1 MPHTPSFWRSL
12 FRLVH
17 IYAGIFI
24 APFIFIAA
32 FTGLLYAITP
42 QIEQSIYKNALY
54 VQPLNKD
61 MRPLSQQVEAA
72 KKAMPESAQITEVR
86 PAPSS
91 TQTTR
96 VIFSDNAHHLNNEA
110 VFVDPYTLSIK
121 GQLAV
126 YGTSGV
132 LPFRTFLDQLHSN
145 LLLGKWGRFYSELAA
160 SWLGILTLTG
170 LYSWWKCRQNFKIRQ
185 TSKNRLLKWHSSI
198 GLTLLPLLLF
208 ISITGLTWSQWA
220 GDNIRIARQWLNWQ
234 TPTLATT
241 LNNAPL
247 PQMSH
252 DEHKEHHGM
261 VMETSDLE
269 IMPTEFDSALAI
281 ARANGIHSAQI
292 QIKPPV
298 DTNQA
303 WTVTELQR
311 KWPTQADS
319 VAIDVHQH
327 KVIDKLAFKDYSLF
341 AKLTRWG
348 VDAHIGVLFGWINQ
362 LILALYALGL
372 CIMIIYAYKAW
383 FKTSNLKLTT
393 SHFVSQT
400 LLVWKRA
407 TNQQKIL
414 TIFTLTILGIS
425 LPIFGFS
432 LLITLFILLIRKQSS
447 LQTK

>member
-1 MPHTPSFWRSL
+1 M
-12 FRLVH
+12 
-17 IYAGIFI
+17 
-24 APFIFIAA
+24 
-32 FTGLLYAITP
+32 
-42 QIEQSIYKNALY
+42 
-54 VQPLNKD
+54 
-61 MRPLSQQVEAA
+61 
-72 KKAMPESAQITEVR
+72 
-86 PAPSS
+86 
-91 TQTTR
+91 
-96 VIFSDNAHHLNNEA
+96 
-110 VFVDPYTLSIK
+110 
-121 GQLAV
+121 
-126 YGTSGV
+126 
-132 LPFRTFLDQLHSN
+132 HSN

-170 LYSWWKCRQNFKIRQ
+170 LYSWWKRRQNFKIRQ
-185 TSKNRLLKWHSSI
+185 TRKNYLLKWHSSI

-208 ISITGLTWSQWA
+208 IAITGLTWSQWA

-247 PQMSH
+247 PKMSH

-261 VMETSDLE
+261 VMETSNLE
-269 IMPTEFDSALAI
+269 IMPTEFDSVLAI

-298 DTNQA
+298 DANQA

-319 VAIDVHQH
+319 VAIDLHQQ

-348 VDAHIGVLFGWINQ
+348 VDAHIGVLFGWVNQ

-372 CIMIIYAYKAW
+372 CAMIIYAYKAW

-407 TNQQKIL
+407 SKQQKIITAL
-414 TIFTLTILGIS
+414 TLIILGIS

-432 LLITLFILLIRKQSS
+432 ILITLFILLIRKQSS
-447 LQTK
+447 LKTN

>member
-1 MPHTPSFWRSL
+1 MGS
-12 FRLVH
+12 
-17 IYAGIFI
+17 
-24 APFIFIAA
+24 
-32 FTGLLYAITP
+32 
-42 QIEQSIYKNALY
+42 
-54 VQPLNKD
+54 
-61 MRPLSQQVEAA
+61 
-72 KKAMPESAQITEVR
+72 
-86 PAPSS
+86 
-91 TQTTR
+91 
-96 VIFSDNAHHLNNEA
+96 
-110 VFVDPYTLSIK
+110 
-121 GQLAV
+121 
-126 YGTSGV
+126 
-132 LPFRTFLDQLHSN
+132 
-145 LLLGKWGRFYSELAA
+145 FYSELAA

-170 LYSWWKCRQNFKIRQ
+170 LYSWWKRRQNFKIRQ

-234 TPTLATT
+234 TPTLSTT
-241 LNNAPL
+241 LNNAAL

-298 DTNQA
+298 DANQA
-303 WTVTELQR
+303 WTVELQR

-341 AKLTRWG
+341 AKLTRWA
-348 VDAHIGVLFGWINQ
+348 VDAHIGVLFGSINQ

-372 CIMIIYAYKAW
+372 YHDYLCI
-383 FKTSNLKLTT
+383 
-393 SHFVSQT
+393 
-400 LLVWKRA
+400 
-407 TNQQKIL
+407 
-414 TIFTLTILGIS
+414 
-425 LPIFGFS
+425 
-432 LLITLFILLIRKQSS
+432 
-447 LQTK
+447 

>member
-1 MPHTPSFWRSL
+1 MPNPPSFWRSL
-12 FRLVH
+12 FRLIH
-17 IYAGIFI
+17 NYAGIFI

-32 FTGLLYAITP
+32 FTGLLYAVTP
-42 QIEQSIYKNALY
+42 QIEQSIYKDALY

-61 MRPLSQQVEAA
+61 MHPLSQQVEVA

-91 TQTTR
+91 IQTTR
-96 VIFSDNAHHLNNEA
+96 VIFSDKAHHLYNEA
-110 VFVDPYTLSIK
+110 IFVDPYTLSIK

-170 LYSWWKCRQNFKIRQ
+170 LYSWWKRRQNFKIRQ
-185 TSKNRLLKWHSSI
+185 TRKNYLLKWHSSI

-208 ISITGLTWSQWA
+208 IAITGLTWSQWA

-247 PQMSH
+247 SKMPH

-261 VMETSDLE
+261 VMETSNLE
-269 IMPTEFDSALAI
+269 IMPTEFDSVLAI

-292 QIKPPV
+292 QIKPPI
-298 DTNQA
+298 DANQA

-319 VAIDVHQH
+319 MAIDIHQH

-348 VDAHIGVLFGWINQ
+348 VDAHIGVLFGWVNQ
-362 LILALYALGL
+362 LVLALYALGL
-372 CIMIIYAYKAW
+372 CFMIIYAYKAW
-383 FKTSNLKLTT
+383 FKTSNLKITT

-407 TNQQKIL
+407 TNQQKII
-414 TIFTLTILGIS
+414 TAFTFIILGII

-432 LLITLFILLIRKQSS
+432 LLITLVILLIRKQSS
-447 LQTK
+447 LNSN